1 MDVYSFKRLSKLP
14 SRIHQRNPCHII
26 IKLLKTPDKRK
37 LLKAADRKEAVLTEE
52 RSE

>member
-1 MDVYSFKRLSKLP
+1 MDIYSFKRLRKLP
-14 SRIHQRNPCHII
+14 SRLHQRNPCHII

-37 LLKAADRKEAVLTEE
+37 LSKAADGKEALTEE